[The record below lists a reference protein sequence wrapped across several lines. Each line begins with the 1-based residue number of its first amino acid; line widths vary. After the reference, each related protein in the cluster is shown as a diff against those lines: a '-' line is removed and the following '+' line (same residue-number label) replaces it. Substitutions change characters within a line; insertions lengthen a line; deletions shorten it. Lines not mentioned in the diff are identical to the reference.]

1 MTATEERDNRKSV
14 LVVTTVSSFLVPLAL
29 ATVNIALP
37 TIGREFGAD
46 AIALNWVATTYLL
59 SAAMFLVPFGKVA
72 DMFGRKRI
80 FLYGMCAFTVTS
92 FFLGLARSTA
102 MLIFFRALQGIGA
115 AMIFGTAVAIVT
127 SVFPPG
133 ERGRALGINIAAVYL
148 GLSCGPFFGG
158 ILTQQIGWRSIF
170 FFNVPM
176 GLFVILLSM
185 RKLKQE
191 WAEAKGESFDFVG
204 SLIYALILLMIM
216 YGFSRLPSITGGA
229 FVFFG
234 AAAIGLFV
242 WWELKTENPIL
253 EVRIFITNKVFTLS
267 NVAALISYS
276 ATFAVGFLMSFYLQH
291 IKGLTAQNAGILLI
305 SQPIVQAA
313 FSPLAGKLS
322 DRVEPRLVASAGMAL
337 TAVGL
342 FLLALVQSDTSLPS
356 IVTSLVILGF
366 GFALFS
372 SPNTNAVMSS
382 VESKYYG
389 IASSTLGTMRLIGQ
403 MLSMGIA
410 MLVFAVYLGKAAITP
425 AYYGLL
431 LKSTKVIFS
440 IFVVLCVAGMF
451 ASLKRGKLHR
461 PAERQLSKSGRL

>member
-1 MTATEERDNRKSV
+1 
-14 LVVTTVSSFLVPLAL
+14 
-29 ATVNIALP
+29 
-37 TIGREFGAD
+37 
-46 AIALNWVATTYLL
+46 
-59 SAAMFLVPFGKVA
+59 
-72 DMFGRKRI
+72 
-80 FLYGMCAFTVTS
+80 
-92 FFLGLARSTA
+92 
-102 MLIFFRALQGIGA
+102 
-115 AMIFGTAVAIVT
+115 
-127 SVFPPG
+127 
-133 ERGRALGINIAAVYL
+133 
-148 GLSCGPFFGG
+148 
-158 ILTQQIGWRSIF
+158 
-170 FFNVPM
+170 M

-242 WWELKTENPIL
+242 WWELKTENPVL

-342 FLLALVQSDTSLPS
+342 FLLALVQRDTSLPS

-425 AYYGLL
+425 AILRTSPQEHKGNLQYFRG
-431 LKSTKVIFS
+431 VMRGRDVC
-440 IFVVLCVAGMF
+440 VVKA
-451 ASLKRGKLHR
+451 
-461 PAERQLSKSGRL
+461 RQPPPTR